1 MEKRYLIDVE
11 MLVFMLGYCFSLDY
25 IDSKGKKWTKY
36 NVTLEYMFLSTYGD
50 MGLLI

>member
-25 IDSKGKKWTKY
+25 IDSKGK
-36 NVTLEYMFLSTYGD
+36 NEQNIM
-50 MGLLI
+50 LL